1 MSCQAESTL
10 TMNIQKIAKQLAEV
24 GYIVLDQP
32 LLENLSKQLFA
43 RCQDDGPLRFKPA
56 RVGRGLARQ
65 QIETIRGDV
74 ISWLDDSHS
83 TDQAYLA
90 WMEALRQGLNATLY
104 LGLFDYECHYAIYG
118 AGAGYAKHSDVLS
131 GKKNRVLSTVFYL
144 NEDWQTSDGGELV
157 LFEPTGETVIATVN
171 PTFGKMIIF
180 LSESFPHEVLRA
192 HQQRRSIAGWF
203 RVRELT

>member
-1 MSCQAESTL
+1 
-10 TMNIQKIAKQLAEV
+10 MNIQKIAKQLAEV

-43 RCQDDGPLRFKPA
+43 RCQDDGPLRFTPA